1 MKAARLQKLAREA
14 IAIAEELTRSPLP
27 KTGSL
32 PPGANLLEDAA
43 TIAELLVEGYLEL
56 ADGLDDEA
64 DLTRIQAL
72 AGRAINRLAW
82 LRADLP
88 ELEKR

>member
-27 KTGSL
+27 IPGSL

-88 ELEKR
+88 ELEKP